1 MAGLNLDRDKNKMP
15 ENEAFFQNLPQNL
28 HHFEGCGNQLGVVP
42 LTLAGY
48 KGTDESWKKD
58 ARLRAILTKWGK
70 EINSDSVMVLFGDPR
85 KSDEQGYDVKMFVFE
100 PSGDDGSGLGGG
112 ISTMCG
118 NGIRAVAAWEQE
130 IVPGKKKFNIMSM
143 SGLRVVDEENKLYT
157 VRMGEFTDSAKDL
170 SGYVDT
176 NRVLP
181 NKDGV
186 YLDSPIPQ
194 AILNGLSKFTSAD
207 KWSIGLNGTR
217 GTNGKIDG
225 EPHVVIEIP
234 ESEAKDLKEL
244 RRLAV
249 TAGPLVS
256 KRLDLFPLE
265 INVNFIVVKRTN
277 EDGKFEIWN
286 GTHERNLGND
296 PDHSVTAACGTGS
309 TVAGGFMF
317 IKYVKNTN
325 QIVLV
330 NNTGGDLEIALD
342 KKDGFRNLLM
352 KGPAS
357 RVK

>member
-1 MAGLNLDRDKNKMP
+1 MAGLNLDRDKEMSD
-15 ENEAFFQNLPQNL
+15 NEAFFQNLPQNL

-48 KGTDESWKKD
+48 EGTDESWKKD
-58 ARLRAILTKWGK
+58 ARLRKILTSWGK
-70 EINSDSVMVLFGDPR
+70 KINSDSVMILFGDPR
-85 KSDEQGYDVKMFVFE
+85 KSKEQGYDVKMFVFE

-118 NGIRAVAAWEQE
+118 NGIRAVAAWVQE
-130 IVPGKKKFNIMSM
+130 LEPERKQFRILSM
-143 SGLRVVDEENKLYT
+143 SGMRIVDEENNLFT
-157 VRMGEFTDSAKDL
+157 VRMGEFANSAKSL
-170 SGYVDT
+170 SAYVDS
-176 NRVLP
+176 RKVLP

-186 YLDSPIPQ
+186 SYLDSPIPQ
-194 AILNGLSKFTSAD
+194 SVLEDLSKFTSAD

-217 GTNGKIDG
+217 EPDDKIDG
-225 EPHVVIEIP
+225 EPHIVIEIP
-234 ESEAKDLKEL
+234 ESEVKDIKEL

-249 TAGPLVS
+249 AAGPLVS

-265 INVNFIVVKRTN
+265 INVNFIVVKGTDGN
-277 EDGKFEIWN
+277 GKFEIWN
-286 GTHERNLGND
+286 CTHERNLGSD
-296 PDHSVTAACGTGS
+296 ADHSVTAACGTGS

-317 IKYVKNTN
+317 IKYVKHTN

-342 KKDGFRNLLM
+342 KKDKFRNLLM